1 MIRTSLRGSLPI
13 ASRAIAQAQ
22 NGWHPFYFNVD
33 SDFSLLHRRVTQRGS
48 EMKLKDKV
56 ALITGGGRGIGKAI
70 AMHYGREGAKLA
82 LCARTGT
89 ELDQTVKELRAMNV
103 DAEGWSCDVS
113 LEEPVKDLVANAHKK
128 FSRIDVLVNNAGV
141 MTRPSPMIELDVK
154 KWDYTIAVNLRGP
167 FLITQAVLPIMM
179 KQEAGSIINVS
190 SMIGRGAYA
199 NFVAYATSKWGL
211 EGFSQTLAA
220 EVRSSNIRVNSV
232 EPGYVATKL
241 TGFNGSKPESVTD
254 VFVYL
259 ASDEA
264 KNVTAK
270 MLSSSGWKSQVQ

>member
-1 MIRTSLRGSLPI
+1 MLWKLAEKES
-13 ASRAIAQAQ
+13 QM
-22 NGWHPFYFNVD
+22 N
-33 SDFSLLHRRVTQRGS
+33 
-48 EMKLKDKV
+48 LKDKV

-82 LCARTGT
+82 LCARTAA

-113 LEEPVKDLVANAHKK
+113 LEGPVRDFVANAHKK
-128 FSRIDVLVNNAGV
+128 FGRIDVLVNNAGV
-141 MTRPSPMIELDVK
+141 MTRPTPMTELDVK

-167 FLITQAVLPIMM
+167 FLITQAVLPIMI
-179 KQEAGSIINVS
+179 KQKAGSIINVS

-199 NFVAYATSKWGL
+199 NFLAYATSKWGL

-220 EVRSSNIRVNSV
+220 EVRSANIRVNSV

-241 TGFNGSKPESVTD
+241 TGFTGSKPESVTD

-259 ASDEA
+259 ASDES
-264 KNVTAK
+264 KGVTGK
-270 MLSSSGWKSQVQ
+270 MLSSSGWKAQVK